1 VLRSLLVFLALS
13 CLPLSLDCSASP
25 SFGWCVS
32 GLAAVH
38 HLTPTMS
45 SRPLIPPAKK
55 RRIQAQRSEE
65 QQQRREPADV
75 VLVCAVCQHQP
86 HQPLE
91 TQCGHRFC
99 SRCITDM
106 LGHVSLWPAACPVC
120 RSPIHNLSDLVPIS
134 HTSTSTSTSTSS
146 ASNSKSMECTN
157 HERGCSWVG
166 EATHGLAEHL
176 ASSCH
181 HHPCPNSAS
190 SGCRWVGS
198 IGEALLHQATECD
211 ASHSSS
217 SSTSSSSSSS
227 SGSGWSDKMARA
239 VLSSR
244 VYSIDVGDRTFRA
257 SEQTLRRESGSV
269 LDRLFS
275 GDFALPRGS
284 YHRGFSQLPPGHRDE
299 ADTEQDGSAEDR
311 PEQERAQER
320 GGRLFIDCDAQSFE
334 HVLHWLRSYVSVS
347 LSLSLMLLPRLLNTQ
362 WWWLWWW

>member
-1 VLRSLLVFLALS
+1 MLRSLLVFLALS

-198 IGEALLHQATECD
+198 NGEALLHQATECD

-217 SSTSSSSSSS
+217 PSTSSSSS